1 MGRLKY
7 VFLLSGYISNYKV
20 RMFFCIVI
28 HSLYKMMPICLG
40 FETAFIISTAFSGNL
55 YNPEQH
61 FFIVFVMIISTALL
75 NYLDILISHDVAY
88 KILTELRNLSYEK
101 IAQISPAGLEDEK
114 SGNIMSIVLEDI
126 EILEW
131 FYAHSIIQIF
141 VAIILPALALV
152 IMGYFSGYISILLLL
167 FIILMVSIPYISR
180 KKSDHQGIKIQSKL
194 GALNAIIIDGI
205 QGIKD
210 IVTFQWQKEYFRRMY
225 KSNDDYNLS
234 FYEYSKRS
242 SSEVATINFL
252 IGISSVAST
261 LIIIYF
267 SHIGKYSS
275 QWILPLISLS
285 TLIYAPLQ
293 ETLSMSSNYGRIF
306 GAANRVFDFLQTQ
319 PIVRNDGKMKCD
331 CVADAVKNK
340 IFFDNVFFSY
350 EDKASGK
357 KNDILKGM
365 SFEINEGETVVL
377 VGSSGCGKTTC
388 SKLLQ
393 RFWDVEKGGIYINN
407 INIKDIDLSELR
419 KLITVIPQDVYIFN
433 RSIKDNLK
441 LANRNS
447 SDDDII
453 AALKN
458 ANATDFV
465 DNLKYGI
472 ETVVGERGMRLS
484 GGEKQR
490 LSIAQAFLKDSL
502 ILIMDEVTSNLDYN
516 NENIIN
522 QSLEKLKRNKITLM
536 IAHRL
541 STIKAADRIVYIKDG
556 ICAAEGSFYELM
568 ENNED
573 FRTLIGDV
581 SNS

>member
-7 VFLLSGYISNYKV
+7 VFLLSEYINNYRAK
-20 RMFFCIVI
+20 MFFCIVI

-55 YNPEQH
+55 HYPERH
-61 FFIVFVMIISTALL
+61 FFIVLGMIISTALL
-75 NYLDILISHDVAY
+75 NYLDILVSHDVAY

-101 IAQISPAGLEDEK
+101 IAQISPAGLDGEK

-141 VAIILPALALV
+141 VAIILPTLALV
-152 IMGYFSGYISILLLL
+152 IMSYFSGYISVLLLL
-167 FIILMVSIPYISR
+167 FILLMVSIPYMSR
-180 KKSDHQGIKIQSKL
+180 KRSDNQGIKIQSKL
-194 GALNAIIIDGI
+194 GSLNAIIIDGI

-225 KSNDDYNLS
+225 ESNDDYNLS

-242 SSEVATINFL
+242 SSEVATINLL

-319 PIVRNDGKMKCD
+319 PIVSDDGKIKCN
-331 CVADAVKNK
+331 CVADTFKNK
-340 IFFDNVFFSY
+340 ILFDNVFFSY
-350 EDKASGK
+350 EDKTSGK
-357 KNDILKGM
+357 KNDVLKGM
-365 SFEINEGETVVL
+365 SFEVKEGETVVL

-419 KLITVIPQDVYIFN
+419 KLITVIPQDVYLFN
-433 RSIKDNLK
+433 RSIKDNLR
-441 LANRNS
+441 LANKNA

-453 AALKN
+453 TALKN
-458 ANATDFV
+458 ANAIDFV
-465 DNLKYGI
+465 DNLKFGV
-472 ETVVGERGMRLS
+472 ETFVGERGMRLS

-502 ILIMDEVTSNLDYN
+502 ILVMDEVTANLDYN

-541 STIKAADRIVYIKDG
+541 STIKTADRIVYIKDG
-556 ICAAEGSFYELM
+556 ICAAEGSFCELM

-573 FRTLIGDV
+573 FRALIGDV
-581 SNS
+581 NNS